1 MSWEATLNKQGMKFF
16 NFTKMVIKNL
26 NILQEC
32 KESRDADQLLKAS
45 MTSEFIDNENENSIR
60 NPLYSK
66 ELQDTIEKRLKK
78 LHLQITPHKTNK
90 NLNN

>member
-1 MSWEATLNKQGMKFF
+1 MSWEATLNKQGMKIF
-16 NFTKMVIKNL
+16 NFTRMAIKNV

-32 KESRDADQLLKAS
+32 KESKDANKLLRAS

-60 NPLYSK
+60 VLFYLE
-66 ELQDTIEKRLKK
+66 ELQDTTEKRLKK
-78 LHLQITPHKTNK
+78 LQFKITTHKTNK